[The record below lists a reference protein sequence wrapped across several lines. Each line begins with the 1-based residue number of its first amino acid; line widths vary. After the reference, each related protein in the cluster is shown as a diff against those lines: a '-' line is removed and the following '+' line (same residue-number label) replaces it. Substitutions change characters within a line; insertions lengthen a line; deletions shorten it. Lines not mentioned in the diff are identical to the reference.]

1 MSCYTL
7 TPEVMDMAVYK
18 AHKGIEGFMR
28 HRGDVVKIDTAP
40 PLVSPSP
47 FPQGEG
53 MNKTD
58 HLKLIERCL
67 DDAGRQVD
75 ALNEIGSAGN
85 VRAVTVASVFI
96 GCATAIVA
104 GAMGLRSASVLSPEL
119 ALTATVAA
127 AQFYLSA
134 IACLWAT
141 LPAGAYIAGSPPEWW
156 KHHVQQGFKF
166 TYLEALENQ
175 VLEYERKIAF
185 MRKLNA
191 KNHRIFHWAAVI
203 GAATPVVA
211 AFSYFF
217 LGPCLF

>member
-1 MSCYTL
+1 
-7 TPEVMDMAVYK
+7 MAVYK
-18 AHKGIEGFMR
+18 DHKGIEGVMP
-28 HRGDVVKIDTAP
+28 HRGNIVKTDAAP

-67 DDAGRQVD
+67 DDAGRQID
-75 ALNEIGSAGN
+75 ALNDIGSAGN

-104 GAMGLRSASVLSPEL
+104 GTMGLRSAGVLSPDL
-119 ALTATVAA
+119 ALVSVVAA
-127 AQFYLSA
+127 VQFYFSA

-141 LPAGAYIAGSPPEWW
+141 LPTGAYIAGSPPEWW
-156 KHHVQQGFKF
+156 KHHVQPGFKF
-166 TYLEALENQ
+166 TYLQALENQ
-175 VLEYERKIAF
+175 VVEYERKIAF

-203 GAATPVVA
+203 GAATPVVD
-211 AFSYFF
+211 AFSYFV
-217 LGPCLF
+217 LCPSLF